1 MTIELDTQ
9 QKTACRWYNLEITE
23 EEDRY
28 VVTDMEMKKRRKKCR
43 YVGGNLDLLL
53 SEAVEAVK
61 ARKSVQDTSR
71 LSTEVR
77 AELAAVPREIILPD
91 PEPEPEEAPEPEP
104 EEAPEPEP
112 EPEEELILDGTLPLP
127 ELEPIPTQAQ
137 RLRREVLDDEPPA
150 TLMDVIL
157 DRDGVPLIQAPKA
170 KRGPKGLRDKPNRM
184 ARALRAILENPGK
197 SVSELATIAGVTEP
211 MLVYYHIQLKSLERI
226 YREFGAENMPSV
238 GEGLD
243 KKLSDLIGK
252 NANSK

>member
-1 MTIELDTQ
+1 MTELDTQ
-9 QKTACRWYNLEITE
+9 QRTACRWYNLEISE
-23 EEDRY
+23 EGDRY

-43 YVGGNLDLLL
+43 YVGGNLDVLL
-53 SEAVEAVK
+53 SEAVTAVK
-61 ARKSVQDTSR
+61 ARKSVQDTSKI
-71 LSTEVR
+71 SADVR
-77 AELAAVPREIILPD
+77 AEFAAVPREIILPA

-127 ELEPIPTQAQ
+127 VPEPVLTQVQ
-137 RLRREVLDDEPPA
+137 LSRREVIDDEPPA

-157 DRDGVPLIQAPKA
+157 DRDGVPLIPAPKA

-197 SVSELATIAGVTEP
+197 PVSELAAIAGVTEA
-211 MLVYYHIQLKSLERI
+211 MLCYYHIQLKSLERI
-226 YREFGAENMPSV
+226 YREFGAENMPTV

-243 KKLSDLIGK
+243 RKLSDLIGK